1 MNVADYDERL
11 LLGGVG
17 VASLFLLLL
26 LLFGAGAGVLSES
39 NGGTEGEA
47 EAERHDDKLF
57 HFSGDLLKE
66 STMFSSL
73 EVSYPSQHEG
83 KLNRE
88 LKSLNKA
95 RFLNDVAFVTSHAA

>member
-57 HFSGDLLKE
+57 HFLVISLKSRRCSRLLKYH
-66 STMFSSL
+66 THRNMKGNL
-73 EVSYPSQHEG
+73 TG
-83 KLNRE
+83 N
-88 LKSLNKA
+88 
-95 RFLNDVAFVTSHAA
+95 